1 MNGETRFVDF
11 ALYCPK
17 CKYWPKDEK
26 EEPCNDCMSQPTN
39 EYSAKPVC
47 YEPGDGQT

>member
-1 MNGETRFVDF
+1 MSGETRFVDF

-17 CKYWPKDEK
+17 CKYWPTDES
-26 EEPCNDCMSQPTN
+26 EDPCNRCMSEPVN

-47 YEPGDGQT
+47 YEEADSH

>member
-17 CKYWPKDEK
+17 CKYWTTNEK
-26 EEPCNDCMSQPTN
+26 EEPCNECMAQPTN

-47 YEPGDGQT
+47 YEPAD